1 MTKSV
6 AKITKEIAYSYP
18 TSINAENLG
27 FGDTGCWHLSIT
39 YIDIEGSG
47 QCRTFMPHDAE
58 GFASK
63 DDPDLLAM
71 LDEYTDPLGKAVKPS
86 WVQ

>member
-1 MTKSV
+1 M
-6 AKITKEIAYSYP
+6 KITKEIAYAFP

-27 FGDTGCWHLSIT
+27 FAKDGCWHLSIT
-39 YIDIEGSG
+39 HINIEGSG
-47 QCRTFMPHDAE
+47 QCRTFVPHNAE

-71 LDEYTDPLGKAVKPS
+71 LAEYET
-86 WVQ
+86 